1 MFYSNRTLEDA
12 RDCLLG
18 RTGQGRLGR
27 AMNLVGDG
35 ENIMK
40 CKEMIDNSVKYFQVC
55 YPVYCLSLSLIYS
68 QLYTSISLRM
78 DNTDW
83 RGTEGKGDPTYVV
96 TIAVHSTSDRY
107 VAELFTYHHSQS
119 LPKFSSGGKRLSKR
133 SYGSST
139 EIQPVASH

>member
-107 VAELFTYHHSQS
+107 VAELFTYHHSPS
-119 LPKFSSGGKRLSKR
+119 LPKFSSVGKRLSKR